1 METGKTSLLPAAPN
15 SSLLRSLEA
24 ISFPTLGHYLE
35 NGFADHRLRAMVRN
49 VKVVG
54 RAVTLKLL
62 SPDAIPVN
70 RALSQLKPGDV
81 LVIDMSGDHSHAPV
95 GAVTACAALNAGAR
109 GVIVDGAV
117 TDLIELRSTGLPVF
131 ARGTSL
137 LTTKKR
143 DTASSLFNE
152 PVVCGGVVVRPGD
165 IVLADDN
172 GVLFAEA
179 PALAAVIDLALA
191 SDRAEPALLARLNA
205 KEPIHE
211 VLQCLM
217 PSNIRAANDQH

>member
-1 METGKTSLLPAAPN
+1 MKTENAALMQATPDTSLM
-15 SSLLRSLEA
+15 RSLESV
-24 ISFPTLGHYLE
+24 SFPTLGHFME
-35 NGFADHRLRAMVRN
+35 NGFADHRLRAMVPN
-49 VKVVG
+49 VKVIG

-70 RALSQLKPGDV
+70 HALSQLKPGDV
-81 LVIDMSGDHSHAPV
+81 LVIDMSGNHTHAPV

-109 GVIVDGAV
+109 GVIVDGVV
-117 TDLIELRSTGLPVF
+117 TDLIELHSTGLPVF

-143 DTASSLFNE
+143 DTMSSLFNE
-152 PVVCGGVVVRPGD
+152 PVECGGVVVRPGD

-179 PALAAVIDLALA
+179 PALAAVIDQALA
-191 SDRAEPALLARLNA
+191 SDRAEPAILARLNA
-205 KEPIHE
+205 KAPLHE
-211 VLQCLM
+211 VLQCFM
-217 PSNIRAANDQH
+217 S

>member
-1 METGKTSLLPAAPN
+1 MKTENAALMQATPD
-15 SSLLRSLEA
+15 SSLLRSLEPV
-24 ISFPTLGHYLE
+24 SFPTLGHFME
-35 NGFADHRLRAMVRN
+35 DGFADHHLRAMVPN
-49 VKVVG
+49 VKVIG

-81 LVIDMSGDHSHAPV
+81 LVIDMSGNHTHAPV

-109 GVIVDGAV
+109 GVIVDGVV
-117 TDLIELRSTGLPVF
+117 TDLLELRSTGLPVF

-143 DTASSLFNE
+143 DTMSSLFNE
-152 PVVCGGVVVRPGD
+152 PVICGGVVVRPGD

-179 PALAAVIDLALA
+179 PALAAVIDMALA
-191 SDRAEPALLARLNA
+191 SDHAEPAILARLNDKA
-205 KEPIHE
+205 PLQE
-211 VLQCLM
+211 VLQCVM
-217 PSNIRAANDQH
+217 S

>member
-1 METGKTSLLPAAPN
+1 MKTENAALMQATPD
-15 SSLLRSLEA
+15 SSLLRSLESV
-24 ISFPTLGHYLE
+24 SFPTLGHFME
-35 NGFADHRLRAMVRN
+35 DGFADHHLRAMVPN
-49 VKVVG
+49 VKVIG

-81 LVIDMSGDHSHAPV
+81 LVIDMSGNHTHAPV

-109 GVIVDGAV
+109 GVIVDGVV
-117 TDLIELRSTGLPVF
+117 TDLLELRSTGLPVF

-143 DTASSLFNE
+143 DTMSSLFNE
-152 PVVCGGVVVRPGD
+152 PVICGGVVVRPGD

-179 PALAAVIDLALA
+179 PALAAVIELAQA

-205 KEPIHE
+205 KAPLHE
-211 VLQCLM
+211 VLQCVM
-217 PSNIRAANDQH
+217 P

>member
-1 METGKTSLLPAAPN
+1 MKTENAALMQATPD
-15 SSLLRSLEA
+15 SSLLHSLEF
-24 ISFPTLGHYLE
+24 ISFPTLGHFME
-35 NGFADHRLRAMVRN
+35 DGFADHRLRAMVPN
-49 VKVVG
+49 VKVIG

-81 LVIDMSGDHSHAPV
+81 LVIDMSGNHTHAPV

-109 GVIVDGAV
+109 GVIVDGVV
-117 TDLIELRSTGLPVF
+117 TDLLELRSTGLPVF

-143 DTASSLFNE
+143 DTMSSLFNE
-152 PVVCGGVVVRPGD
+152 PVICGGVVVRPGD

-179 PALAAVIDLALA
+179 PTLAAVIDLARA
-191 SDRAEPALLARLNA
+191 SDHAEPAILARLNDKA
-205 KEPIHE
+205 PLQE
-211 VLQCLM
+211 VLQCVM
-217 PSNIRAANDQH
+217 S

>member
-1 METGKTSLLPAAPN
+1 METEKTALMHATQD
-15 SSLLRSLEA
+15 SSLLHNLESV
-24 ISFPTLGHYLE
+24 SFPTLGHFLE
-35 NGFADHRLRAMVRN
+35 NGFADHRLRAMVPN
-49 VKVVG
+49 TKVIG

-70 RALSQLKPGDV
+70 LALSQLKPGDV
-81 LVIDMSGDHSHAPV
+81 LVIDMNGDHSHAPV

-109 GVIVDGAV
+109 GIIVDGVV
-117 TDLIELRSTGLPVF
+117 TDCIELRSTGLPVF

-143 DTASSLFNE
+143 DTASSQFDE
-152 PVVCGGVVVRPGD
+152 PVTCGGVVVRPGD

-179 PALAAVIDLALA
+179 SALAAVIDLALE
-191 SDRAEPALLARLNA
+191 SDRAEPVTLARLNA
-205 KEPIHE
+205 KEPLQK
-211 VLQCLM
+211 VLQCFM
-217 PSNIRAANDQH
+217 S

>member
-1 METGKTSLLPAAPN
+1 MKTENAALMQATPD
-15 SSLLRSLEA
+15 SSLLRSLESV
-24 ISFPTLGHYLE
+24 SFPTLGHFME
-35 NGFADHRLRAMVRN
+35 DGFADHRLRAMVPH
-49 VKVVG
+49 VKVIG

-81 LVIDMSGDHSHAPV
+81 LVIDMSGNHTHAPV

-109 GVIVDGAV
+109 GVIVDGVV

-143 DTASSLFNE
+143 DTMSSLFNE
-152 PVVCGGVVVRPGD
+152 PVICGGVVVRPGD

-179 PALAAVIDLALA
+179 SALAAVIDMALA
-191 SDRAEPALLARLNA
+191 SDRAEPTILARLSA
-205 KEPIHE
+205 KAPLHE
-211 VLQCLM
+211 VLQCVM
-217 PSNIRAANDQH
+217 S

>member
-1 METGKTSLLPAAPN
+1 MKTENAALMQATPD
-15 SSLLRSLEA
+15 SSLLRSLESV
-24 ISFPTLGHYLE
+24 SFPTLGHFME
-35 NGFADHRLRAMVRN
+35 NGFADHRLRAMVPN
-49 VKVVG
+49 VKVTG

-81 LVIDMSGDHSHAPV
+81 LVIDMSGNHSHAPV
-95 GAVTACAALNAGAR
+95 GAVTACAALNAGAK
-109 GVIVDGAV
+109 GIIVDGVV
-117 TDLIELRSTGLPVF
+117 TDLLELRSTGLPVF

-143 DTASSLFNE
+143 DTMSSLFNE

-179 PALAAVIDLALA
+179 SALAAVIDQALA
-191 SDRAEPALLARLNA
+191 SDHAEPALLARLNA
-205 KEPIHE
+205 KAPLHE
-211 VLQCLM
+211 VLQCFT
-217 PSNIRAANDQH
+217 S

>member
-1 METGKTSLLPAAPN
+1 MKTENAALMQATPD
-15 SSLLRSLEA
+15 SSLLRSLES
-24 ISFPTLGHYLE
+24 ISFPTLGHFME
-35 NGFADHRLRAMVRN
+35 DGFADHRIRAMVPN
-49 VKVVG
+49 VKVIG

-81 LVIDMSGDHSHAPV
+81 LVIDMSGNHTHAPV

-109 GVIVDGAV
+109 GVIVDGVV

-143 DTASSLFNE
+143 DTMSSLFNE
-152 PVVCGGVVVRPGD
+152 PVICGGVVVRPGD

-179 PALAAVIDLALA
+179 SALAAVIDMALA
-191 SDRAEPALLARLNA
+191 SDRAEPTILARLSA
-205 KEPIHE
+205 KAPLHK
-211 VLQCLM
+211 VLQCVM
-217 PSNIRAANDQH
+217 S

>member
-1 METGKTSLLPAAPN
+1 MKTENAALMQAMPD
-15 SSLLRSLEA
+15 SSLLRSLESV
-24 ISFPTLGHYLE
+24 SFPTLGHFME
-35 NGFADHRLRAMVRN
+35 DGFADHHLRAMVPN
-49 VKVVG
+49 VKVIG

-81 LVIDMSGDHSHAPV
+81 LVIDMSGNHTHAPV
-95 GAVTACAALNAGAR
+95 GAVTACATLNAGAR
-109 GVIVDGAV
+109 GVIVDGVV
-117 TDLIELRSTGLPVF
+117 TDLLELRSTGLPVF

-143 DTASSLFNE
+143 DTMSSLFNE
-152 PVVCGGVVVRPGD
+152 PVICGGVVVRPGD

-179 PALAAVIDLALA
+179 PALAAVIELAQA
-191 SDRAEPALLARLNA
+191 SDRAEPALQ
-205 KEPIHE
+205 IG
-211 VLQCLM
+211 
-217 PSNIRAANDQH
+217 RAHV